1 MRHRGGVRALPV
13 IVALGGG
20 WPALVGCELPLPQEP
35 RSPAVSAATIADV
48 AAGEVAAEHD
58 GDRAACR
65 ADERACEHVTVDVS
79 RGGSADVLARWLR
92 GDSVDEIAQSLGVA
106 PDDVRWRLIG
116 SVRWAGRRISYDRV
130 YAAP

>member
-1 MRHRGGVRALPV
+1 MRHGGGVLRALMM
-13 IVALGGG
+13 IVASGSAWL
-20 WPALVGCELPLPQEP
+20 GCELPPPQEP
-35 RSPAVSAATIADV
+35 TAPAVTTASV
-48 AAGEVAAEHD
+48 AAGEIAAEHD

-65 ADERACEHVTVDVS
+65 ADENACEQVTIDVN

-92 GDSVDEIAQSLGVA
+92 GDSVDEIAQQLGVA

-116 SVRWAGRRISYDRV
+116 SVRWARSRISYDRV